1 MSELLIRLSD
11 EADPAVRGVLAQ
23 TLGRLP
29 YESSNNFGVV
39 EQALFELAQTAGPE
53 EMVGVARGLESLS
66 RRSEAAGHQIAR
78 TLGLLLELSS
88 YQSGNGAGPAVWV
101 RRLAVAALVRAG
113 RVGSQFLAERL
124 SDPDWGV
131 RRLAT
136 EATLTLDTLSER
148 ESLITRALADN
159 SAMVRYSALRAYGR
173 RLQATTGCDV
183 VFRAASDTDSHV
195 ALLAIDLLGN
205 GCVADENPADTL
217 GRIVGELSTVGRDS
231 WHRPAH
237 AIVAL
242 ARVAPDRAGRLLPD
256 FVESEIWWV
265 RMYGARAATELEA
278 VTQLDQLAF
287 DSHGNVREAA
297 ISGLA
302 RIVGHDADSS
312 YIAQLAQP
320 DYQLV
325 ITAARFLEGSPN
337 RRSAVPALLNALER
351 ITAERRE
358 TSRDPR
364 NALLDRLEE
373 LAGRAQADYL
383 ASYLRDFDPSIAEA
397 AARVLTTWTGR
408 TWTTDPRPLTP
419 LALPTYG
426 ELRALMDRHAMIQI
440 RGGSSFEV
448 SLLPFEAPTNA
459 WRFARLARE
468 GYFDGLTFHRV
479 VPGFVIQG
487 GSPGAN
493 EFMGDGPYTRDELI
507 AQSHLRGTIGIS
519 TRGRDTGDAQI
530 FVNLVDNP
538 RLDHNYT
545 IIGEIVSGMEAV
557 DLILE
562 GAVIER
568 VVWR

>member
-1 MSELLIRLSD
+1 
-11 EADPAVRGVLAQ
+11 
-23 TLGRLP
+23 
-29 YESSNNFGVV
+29 
-39 EQALFELAQTAGPE
+39 
-53 EMVGVARGLESLS
+53 
-66 RRSEAAGHQIAR
+66 
-78 TLGLLLELSS
+78 
-88 YQSGNGAGPAVWV
+88 
-101 RRLAVAALVRAG
+101 
-113 RVGSQFLAERL
+113 
-124 SDPDWGV
+124 
-131 RRLAT
+131 
-136 EATLTLDTLSER
+136 
-148 ESLITRALADN
+148 
-159 SAMVRYSALRAYGR
+159 
-173 RLQATTGCDV
+173 

-351 ITAERRE
+351 ITAEQRE

-397 AARVLTTWTGR
+397 AARVLATWTGR
-408 TWTTDPRPLTP
+408 TWTTDPRPLT
-419 LALPTYG
+419 
-426 ELRALMDRHAMIQI
+426 R
-440 RGGSSFEV
+440 SFEV